1 MSKLSYKTL
10 LIIFFSLLIAIIVLW
25 KFVLPKQKVS
35 AAWWNDGWN
44 YRKAVSISN
53 STSFD
58 ATNIPYKITLDTA
71 SLITAGK
78 LQADADDIRIVDQ
91 YGKIV
96 RSQVEKKTLNTST
109 TRIWFEAT
117 VKSNR
122 SSSYYIYYGNSSAT
136 APTFESDINTF
147 SSTSTSATIEMKD
160 GFGYTTATSNGG
172 RITNIRK
179 NSTSLGIN
187 GNIPYSTSYPGAW
200 WNGATFTQTILNSTG
215 PLFVEVTYDAGATG
229 SYSSSSSTTKV
240 FDNGFAETQFFV
252 TYNTSGSENF
262 YYYLSFD
269 TGTRNSVWVDASGTL
284 IDQATNSGT
293 LYETN
298 LGQNWFGQRW
308 TSTGNYGGTI
318 ITKNGSDWQYGA
330 TSAQASYYQ
339 TNYSYS
345 QSFTSG
351 SSREVRFGVFAG
363 NGGLSEMQQKGANYG
378 GLNSSSSTEEVG
390 GGPIAYWK
398 FDEGIGTTALN
409 SANSSYT
416 STITGATWQTE
427 DQCLSGKCLYFNGSS
442 YVNTNFGINRD
453 ISINPISVS
462 MWVKPTSAGNYMFL
476 SPNQGTNQRFYF
488 STYNGKW
495 DMGIQNS
502 GWGGSGSIN
511 VDLNKWSHIEIVTT
525 GSVAYMYV
533 NGKITSQKNYT
544 SFTFPENL
552 YIGIHG
558 SSGAY
563 GWVGYIDDVKIY
575 PYARSATQI
584 KQDYN
589 SRGSLNGSSVN
600 LGVQS
605 STAPSLNSKL
615 VAYYKFDEG
624 TGTTTK
630 SSTNP
635 TSSISLGSTNP
646 PTWITGKFNK
656 ALSFNTNSVAYYAS
670 AYTSSLEY
678 TGASNLSFSVWIN
691 PSNNETDGGQIISKP
706 WNGSGVYNY
715 YLFYNS
721 DHTLRVY
728 INGATSYS
736 ITTTNTIAPNQWHHI
751 VFTLDNN
758 QNINIYID
766 GKLSKT
772 GTGNISSWSVTN
784 LNVPL
789 TIGCIYPYTN
799 YCNAGTSMA
808 FNGLIDEVK
817 IYNTALTPDEV
828 KQDYNTGAATQFG
841 ATNQTIGGTTTSLE
855 YCIPGD
861 TSYCAN
867 PIAEWKMDEKTGT
880 TIKDI
885 SGNNNTGTF
894 GTGNSAPTWTSGKIG
909 AGLNFSGSSQYTT
922 IEDSTSLK
930 PTTSITTEA
939 WFNTTNKS
947 LNQRMLSKTS
957 SGGYSLSINENSACV
972 ANTLCFLINING
984 TYYSATYP
992 SNNLSNNTWYH
1003 VAGSYDG
1010 TTVRLFLNG
1019 SNIGT
1024 TALISNTITNNTA
1037 KLCIGSESASTNC
1050 YSESGFFSGKIDH
1063 VKIYDYARTPAQIA
1077 YDYNKG
1083 APVGWWKF
1091 DDCQGLT
1098 AFDSSGLGNNAAISI
1113 GPSGTQNSTGTCQIG
1128 TSAAWTNGATGKYN
1142 SSLNFDGNDDYVCMS
1157 NVFRNDDL
1165 SLSAWIKTSSDGA
1178 IVGNNYGNAPTF
1190 WHGGLSVTSGKA
1202 TMEIGYITSYR
1213 TQSGTSNVN
1222 NNKWHHLVMTSN
1234 SSGSILY
1241 VDGKQEATS
1250 IYYIGQVPGNSE
1262 ENTCIG
1268 VLYRNCC
1275 GALPYRFFNGQI
1287 DDVRV
1292 YNYALTSEQIK
1303 TVYNNGAV
1311 NFN

>member
-10 LIIFFSLLIAIIVLW
+10 LIILFSLLIAIVALW

-44 YRKAVSISN
+44 YRKAITVTN

-58 ATNIPYKITLDTA
+58 AINIPYKISLDTA

-91 YGKIV
+91 NGKIV
-96 RSQVEKKTLNTST
+96 RSQVEKKTLNTSSSI
-109 TRIWFEAT
+109 IWFEAT
-117 VKSNR
+117 VKSNS
-122 SSSYYIYYGNSSAT
+122 SSSYYIYYGNPSAT
-136 APTFESDINTF
+136 APNFESDISIF

-160 GFGYTTATSNGG
+160 GFGYTISNSNGG
-172 RITNIRK
+172 RVTNIKK
-179 NSTSLGIN
+179 NGNSLGIG
-187 GNIPYSTSYPGAW
+187 GNIMYSASYPGNW
-200 WNGATFTQTILNSTG
+200 WSSSVLTQTILNSTG
-215 PLFVEVTYDAGATG
+215 PLFTEINYSAGSTG
-229 SYSSSSSTTKV
+229 SYSIYGTNHKI
-240 FDNGFAETQFFV
+240 FNNGFVETQISV
-252 TYNTSGSENF
+252 TYNTSGSEHF

-269 TGTRNSVWVDASGTL
+269 SGTRNSVWVDGSGTL
-284 IDQATNSGT
+284 IDQAANSGT

-318 ITKNGSDWQYGA
+318 ITKNGSDWQYGN

-339 TNYSYS
+339 TNNSYS

-442 YVNTNFGINRD
+442 YVNTNFGINRN

-476 SPNQGTNQRFYF
+476 SPNQGTDQRFYF

-525 GSVAYMYV
+525 GSIAYMYV

-575 PYARSATQI
+575 PYARSAVQI

-605 STAPSLNSKL
+605 STAPDLNSKL
-615 VAYYKFDEG
+615 ISYYKFDEG
-624 TGTTTK
+624 SGTTTNDSSPQKK
-630 SSTNP
+630 SGSFVGTTLPTWSNNCKSGKCINFISTNANKISTNTSYNNSSEYTISAFIYP
-635 TSSISLGSTNP
+635 TSAGGNQYRIILGSAMGNNIDSGLVLP
-646 PTWITGKFNK
+646 P
-656 ALSFNTNSVAYYAS
+656 
-670 AYTSSLEY
+670 
-678 TGASNLSFSVWIN
+678 
-691 PSNNETDGGQIISKP
+691 GGGLNICYH
-706 WNGSGVYNY
+706 NYMGSG
-715 YLFYNS
+715 
-721 DHTLRVY
+721 D
-728 INGATSYS
+728 
-736 ITTTNTIAPNQWHHI
+736 
-751 VFTLDNN
+751 
-758 QNINIYID
+758 
-766 GKLSKT
+766 
-772 GTGNISSWSVTN
+772 
-784 LNVPL
+784 
-789 TIGCIYPYTN
+789 TN
-799 YCNAGTSMA
+799 YCSTNNPIILNQWQYVALTFKDNNVNIYHNGINVRNVGIGKTSSSNYA
-808 FNGLIDEVK
+808 VIGGASSYDYGGDRFFNGLIDEVK
-817 IYNTALTPDEV
+817 IYNTALTPDEI
-828 KQDYNTGAATQFG
+828 KQDYNASAAIQFG

-861 TSYCAN
+861 TSYCAS
-867 PIAEWKMDEKTGT
+867 PVAEWKMDEKTGT

-894 GTGNSAPTWTSGKIG
+894 GTGSSAPTWTSGKIG
-909 AGLNFSGSSQYTT
+909 AGLKFDGVDDYVSSGKDLLTSSPMTICTWFKLNTTSQDSAIIGNFASSYWTSYGKGFKYTNGT
-922 IEDSTSLK
+922 LYLMCENNNDKEVISTSLND
-930 PTTSITTEA
+930 TNWHYACGIIQTSTGKLYLDGAQVASGDLNSDGYNYWTDIGAATWRNTENTKN
-939 WFNTTNKS
+939 FNG
-947 LNQRMLSKTS
+947 L
-957 SGGYSLSINENSACV
+957 
-972 ANTLCFLINING
+972 
-984 TYYSATYP
+984 
-992 SNNLSNNTWYH
+992 
-1003 VAGSYDG
+1003 
-1010 TTVRLFLNG
+1010 
-1019 SNIGT
+1019 
-1024 TALISNTITNNTA
+1024 
-1037 KLCIGSESASTNC
+1037 
-1050 YSESGFFSGKIDH
+1050 IDH
-1063 VKIYDYARTPAQIA
+1063 VKIYNYARTPAQIA

-1083 APVGWWKF
+1083 APVGWWKL

-1098 AFDSSGLGNNAAISI
+1098 AFDSSGLGNNGAISI
-1113 GPSGTQNSTGTCQIG
+1113 GPSGTQNSAGTCQVG
-1128 TSAAWTNGATGKYN
+1128 TSAAWTNGAIGKYN
-1142 SSLNFDGNDDYVCMS
+1142 SSLNFDGNDDYINLNDNFS
-1157 NVFRNDDL
+1157 NIYSSF
-1165 SLSAWIKTSSDGA
+1165 SLSAWIRLRTGVPNQGAFFGNYSSYLGTYLA
-1178 IVGNNYGNAPTF
+1178 
-1190 WHGGLSVTSGKA
+1190 
-1202 TMEIGYITSYR
+1202 R
-1213 TQSGTSNVN
+1213 GTSDSRFRVCEGGTSCKDISISTSFVPLNSWVN
-1222 NNKWHHLVMTSN
+1222 LVGTYDGSTSKFYINGILRGQLTGITAAAWSNNFT
-1234 SSGSILY
+1234 I
-1241 VDGKQEATS
+1241 GKQS
-1250 IYYIGQVPGNSE
+1250 WSE
-1262 ENTCIG
+1262 HYTD
-1268 VLYRNCC
+1268 
-1275 GALPYRFFNGQI
+1275 GQI
-1287 DDVRV
+1287 DDARI
-1292 YNYALTSEQIK
+1292 YNYALTSEQVK

-1311 NFN
+1311 NFQ

>member
-1 MSKLSYKTL
+1 VSKLSYKTL
-10 LIIFFSLLIAIIVLW
+10 LIIFFSLLIAIITLW

-117 VKSNR
+117 VKSNS

-160 GFGYTTATSNGG
+160 GFGYTTTTSNGG

-416 STITGATWQTE
+416 SSITGATWQTE

-575 PYARSATQI
+575 PYARSAAQI

-605 STAPSLNSKL
+605 STAPDLNSKL
-615 VAYYKFDEG
+615 VSYYKFDEG
-624 TGTTTK
+624 SGTTVYDSTTNQNNGTFGTGT
-630 SSTNP
+630 SA
-635 TSSISLGSTNP
+635 
-646 PTWITGKFNK
+646 PTWTNNSKFNK
-656 ALSFNTNSVAYYAS
+656 ALSFNGSSNYLSTPRIPNITSNQITIS
-670 AYTSSLEY
+670 A
-678 TGASNLSFSVWIN
+678 WIN
-691 PSNNETDGGQIISKP
+691 PNSISGTQEISNQGQWDGGPWTGWRFQLNSGHISFKLGDGTSTP
-706 WNGSGVYNY
+706 YTYSAGSISTNNWQQVVGVWDGSYIY
-715 YLFYNS
+715 I
-721 DHTLRVY
+721 Y
-728 INGATSYS
+728 INGKEAGKSAKSFTYS
-736 ITTTNTIAPNQWHHI
+736 G
-751 VFTLDNN
+751 NN
-758 QNINIYID
+758 STHWI
-766 GKLSKT
+766 GKYP
-772 GTGNISSWSVTN
+772 GTG
-784 LNVPL
+784 
-789 TIGCIYPYTN
+789 YF
-799 YCNAGTSMA
+799 

-817 IYNTALTPDEV
+817 IYNTALTPDEI
-828 KQDYNTGAATQFG
+828 KQDYNAGAATQFG

-880 TIKDI
+880 TTKDI
-885 SGNNNTGTF
+885 SGNNNNGTITG
-894 GTGNSAPTWTSGKIG
+894 ATWTSGKIG

-922 IEDSTSLK
+922 IEDNTSLK
-930 PTTSITTEA
+930 PTTTITTEA
-939 WFNTTNKS
+939 WFNTTNS
-947 LNQRMLSKTS
+947 STLYQRILSKTS
-957 SGGYSLSINENSACV
+957 GGGYQLSINENSACSSS
-972 ANTLCFLINING
+972 NSLCFLVNING

-992 SNNLSNNTWYH
+992 SSNLSNNTWYH

-1024 TALISNTITNNTA
+1024 TAIISNTITQNTA

-1063 VKIYDYARTPAQIA
+1063 VKIYNYARTPAQIA

-1083 APVGWWKF
+1083 APVGWWKL

-1113 GPSGTQNSTGTCQIG
+1113 GPSGTQNSAGTCQIG
-1128 TSAAWTNGATGKYN
+1128 TSAAWTNGAIGKYN
-1142 SSLNFDGNDDYVCMS
+1142 SSLNFDGTDDYIS
-1157 NVFRNDDL
+1157 IGRQNVLNLIPGTDTFTV
-1165 SLSAWIKTSSDGA
+1165 SGWFKTTNQGIIYSFGGSTSIRQIQIDIATGGWA
-1178 IVGNNYGNAPTF
+1178 EFYAGQTGGNQLKYNGNYANGQ
-1190 WHGGLSVTSGKA
+1190 WHNIIGVA
-1202 TMEIGYITSYR
+1202 TTTTMY
-1213 TQSGTSNVN
+1213 
-1222 NNKWHHLVMTSN
+1222 
-1234 SSGSILY
+1234 LY
-1241 VDGKQEATS
+1241 VDGTLKGSQSVGTGTDAT
-1250 IYYIGQVPGNSE
+1250 YGAEIGSRTGG
-1262 ENTCIG
+1262 TG
-1268 VLYRNCC
+1268 YLM
-1275 GALPYRFFNGQI
+1275 NGQI
-1287 DDVRV
+1287 DDVRI
-1292 YNYALTSEQIK
+1292 YNYPLTSEQVK